1 MESNLEFSSE
11 FNASSIQISSDLFE
25 TIGCG
30 DLNAEKIGKPSL
42 TYWEDVWR
50 RFKGNKLAMFG
61 LVMLTVIVVMTVF
74 GPIISGYD
82 YTNMNYDLK
91 NMPPSSEHWF
101 GTDDTGRDIFTRVW
115 IGGRVSIIIGV
126 VCTFVMF
133 IIGATLGAVAGFKG
147 GLVDDV
153 IMRLVEIMGSLPY
166 LVIVIL
172 ISLAMGRGMFPLIF
186 AMTIISWGRT
196 ARLVR
201 GQVLQIKNMEYVL
214 AAKAL
219 GADTTRIIL
228 RHLLP
233 NTMGVIMVSITFAI
247 PGFIF
252 SEAFLSFIGIG
263 IQPPQ
268 TSWGALASSA
278 KQYIIFQPYQL
289 FFPSLMIV
297 LTMLAFNLI
306 GDGLTDAL
314 DPKLRQ

>member
-1 MESNLEFSSE
+1 MESNIELL
-11 FNASSIQISSDLFE
+11 NSDLFE
-25 TIGCG
+25 VVGCD
-30 DLNAEKIGKPSL
+30 DLNSEKINKPSL
-42 TYWEDVWR
+42 SYWQDVWR
-50 RFKGNKLAMFG
+50 RFKGNRLAMIG
-61 LVMLTVIVVMTVF
+61 LVILSIIVFMTIF
-74 GPIISGYD
+74 GPLISGHD
-82 YTNMNYDLK
+82 YSNMSYELK
-91 NMPPSSEHWF
+91 NQTPSAQHWF

-115 IGGRVSIIIGV
+115 KGGRVSIIIGV
-126 VCTFVMF
+126 VCTAVMF
-133 IIGATLGAVAGFKG
+133 LIGASLGAVAGFKG

-153 IMRLVEIMGSLPY
+153 IMRLVEIIGSLPY

-186 AMTIISWGRT
+186 AMTIVSWGGT
-196 ARLVR
+196 ARMVR

-214 AAKAL
+214 AARAL
-219 GADTTRIIL
+219 GADSTRIIL

-233 NTMGVIMVSITFAI
+233 NAMGVIMVSITFAI

-252 SEAFLSFIGIG
+252 SEAYLSFIGIG

-268 TSWGALASSA
+268 TSWGALASAA
-278 KQYIIFQPYQL
+278 KQFIIFQPYQL

>member
-1 MESNLEFSSE
+1 MDFS
-11 FNASSIQISSDLFE
+11 
-25 TIGCG
+25 
-30 DLNAEKIGKPSL
+30 
-42 TYWEDVWR
+42 
-50 RFKGNKLAMFG
+50 
-61 LVMLTVIVVMTVF
+61 
-74 GPIISGYD
+74 
-82 YTNMNYDLK
+82 LK
-91 NMPPSSEHWF
+91 NLPPSSEHWF

-115 IGGRVSIIIGV
+115 IGGRVSIIIGI

-133 IIGATLGAVAGFKG
+133 LIGATLGAIAGFKG
-147 GLVDDV
+147 GLVDDI

-166 LVIVIL
+166 LVVVIL
-172 ISLAMGRGMFPLIF
+172 ISIALGRGMFSLIF

-201 GQVLQIKNMEYVL
+201 GQVLQIKKNMEYVL

-268 TSWGALASSA
+268 TSWGALASAA

>member
-1 MESNLEFSSE
+1 MEMQIQSMETLQLSE
-11 FNASSIQISSDLFE
+11 DLFE
-25 TIGCG
+25 TVGCD
-30 DLNAEKIGKPSL
+30 DLNAENIGKTSL
-42 TYWEDVWR
+42 TYWQDVWR
-50 RFKGNKLAMFG
+50 RFKGNRLAMVG
-61 LVMLTVIVVMTVF
+61 LILLVIIIFMTAF
-74 GPIISGYD
+74 GPMISGYD
-82 YTNMNYDLK
+82 YTNMDHALK
-91 NMPPSSEHWF
+91 NGPPSSAHWF

-133 IIGATLGAVAGFKG
+133 IIGASLGAIAGFKG
-147 GLVDDV
+147 GLIDDT
-153 IMRLVEIMGSLPY
+153 IMRLVEIIGSLPY

-172 ISLAMGRGMFPLIF
+172 ISLAMGKGMLSLIF
-186 AMTIISWGRT
+186 AMTIISWGGT
-196 ARLVR
+196 ARMVR

-219 GADTTRIIL
+219 GADTRRIIL

-233 NTMGVIMVSITFAI
+233 NAMGVIMVSITFAI

-252 SEAFLSFIGIG
+252 SEAYLSFIGIG

-268 TSWGALASSA
+268 TSWGALASAA

>member
-1 MESNLEFSSE
+1 METNLEII
-11 FNASSIQISSDLFE
+11 NDSITISRDLFE
-25 TIGCG
+25 TVGC
-30 DLNAEKIGKPSL
+30 DDMNAENIGKPSL
-42 TYWEDVWR
+42 TYWQDVWR

-61 LVMLTVIVVMTVF
+61 LVMLAVIIVMTAV
-74 GPIISGYD
+74 GPLITGYD
-82 YTNMNYDLK
+82 YTNMSFELK
-91 NMPPSSEHWF
+91 NLPPSSQHWF
-101 GTDDTGRDIFTRVW
+101 GTDDTGRDMFTRVW

-126 VCTFVMF
+126 VCTLVMF
-133 IIGATLGAVAGFKG
+133 VIGATLGAIAGFKG
-147 GLVDDV
+147 GLVDDL
-153 IMRLVEIMGSLPY
+153 IMRLVEIIGSLPY

-172 ISLAMGRGMFPLIF
+172 ISLAMGRGMFSLIF

-233 NTMGVIMVSITFAI
+233 NAMGVIMVSITFAI
-247 PGFIF
+247 PSFIF

-268 TSWGALASSA
+268 TSWGALAAAA

>member
-1 MESNLEFSSE
+1 METYQESKTDIFDQS
-11 FNASSIQISSDLFE
+11 LFE
-25 TIGCG
+25 VVGCD
-30 DLNAEKIGKPSL
+30 DLNAEKISKPSL
-42 TYWEDVWR
+42 TYWQDVWR
-50 RFKGNKLAMFG
+50 RFKNNKLAMFG
-61 LVMLTVIVVMTVF
+61 LILLSIIIFMTLF
-74 GPIISGYD
+74 GPMISGYD
-82 YTNMNYDLK
+82 FSNMSFELK
-91 NMPPSSEHWF
+91 NSEPSGAHWF

-115 IGGRVSIIIGV
+115 VGGRVSIIIGV

-133 IIGATLGAVAGFKG
+133 IIGASMGAIAGFKG
-147 GLVDDV
+147 GLIDDG
-153 IMRLVEIMGSLPY
+153 IMRIVEIIGSLPY

-172 ISLAMGRGMFPLIF
+172 ISLALGRGMFPLIF
-186 AMTIISWGRT
+186 AMTIVSWGGT
-196 ARLVR
+196 ARMVR

-233 NTMGVIMVSITFAI
+233 NAMGVIMVSITFAI

-252 SEAFLSFIGIG
+252 SEAYLSFIGIG

-268 TSWGALASSA
+268 TSWGALASAA